1 MHNVDVGQI
10 GYEIS
15 AQLDINISDISRSQN
30 PIRYGTIVSNIVRE
44 GVLMD
49 V

>member
-1 MHNVDVGQI
+1 MHNVDVDVGVYQI
-10 GYEIS
+10 SYEIS
-15 AQLDINISDISRSQN
+15 AQLDINISDIGIPLN
-30 PIRYGTIVSNIVRE
+30 GTIVSNIVWE

>member
-1 MHNVDVGQI
+1 MHNVDVDVGVYQI
-10 GYEIS
+10 SYEIS
-15 AQLDINISDISRSQN
+15 TQLDINIST
-30 PIRYGTIVSNIVRE
+30 PINGTIVSNIVWE